1 MNDGPVL
8 LICNDDGIFAAGIRA
23 LARRMA
29 EIGTVVIVAPNQQQS
44 AVGHALTVSSP
55 LRIEKFDIENDIHG
69 FAINGTPADCVK
81 IAVQHLLDTPPDVLI
96 SGINHGRNTAVS
108 LVYSGTVSGAT
119 EGTMLGIPSLAVSL
133 DSHSSEAHFDVAA
146 EVTVT
151 VLEHILEEGLPK
163 GTLLNLNV
171 PNLPLAEIAGIK
183 VVPQGR
189 SYWSDRYEERLD
201 PIGQPYYWLKGE
213 YVREGEGC
221 DDRAL
226 EEGYASLTPIRPRL
240 TDHDHLAKLKAIPFD
255 LPSRSH

>member
-1 MNDGPVL
+1 MSERPII
-8 LICNDDGIFAAGIRA
+8 LICNDDGIFAAGIRT

-29 EIGTVVIVAPNQQQS
+29 EIGTIVIVAPNQQQS

-55 LRIEKFDIENDIHG
+55 LRIEKFDLEDGLHG

-81 IAVQHLLDTPPDVLI
+81 IAVQHLLDAPPDILI

-119 EGTMLGIPSLAVSL
+119 EGTMLGVPSIAVSL
-133 DSHSSEAHFDVAA
+133 DSHASDAHFDAAA
-146 EVTVT
+146 EVAASV
-151 VLEHILEEGLPK
+151 VAHVLEEGLPE

-171 PNLPLAEIAGIK
+171 PNLPIAEIAGIK
-183 VVPQGR
+183 VVPQGL
-189 SYWSDRYEERLD
+189 SYWDDRYEERLD

-221 DDRAL
+221 DDHAL
-226 EEGYASLTPIRPRL
+226 EQGYAALTPIRPRL
-240 TDHDHLAKLKAIPFD
+240 TDHDHLEKLKSIPLH
-255 LPSRSH
+255 LPANPL